1 MPRKKKT
8 EENKAGIPESKDVRD
23 FEVNGMTFSTSSVVV
38 TDDGIYQIDLLP
50 DLEVVDRLD
59 DNVAYLSGDYYYL
72 FRGIGN
78 PDTASSKKPGI
89 YKNKHAYPRFFI
101 VEPETDEEKEQYNS
115 EKNVSSLHPVSIIDS
130 ANTKEDLLVAIPEST
145 KIFQPQITEHDD
157 ILKLIAKKALLAKN
171 VDLDKYKDRFANK
184 NELFNFK
191 QVIRGDNKL
200 SMRIFNR
207 GIEALNLQYQIILT
221 ERTDNDIVGEALK
234 EPIVVSSE
242 ETYNL

>member
-8 EENKAGIPESKDVRD
+8 QETNLNIPESKDVKD
-23 FEVNGMTFSTSSVVV
+23 IEVNGMSFSTSSVVV

-50 DLEVVDRLD
+50 DLNEVDKLE
-59 DNVAYLSGDYYYL
+59 DNVAYLNGEYYYL

-78 PDTASSKKPGI
+78 PEMTSNKKPGI

-115 EKNVSSLHPVSIIDS
+115 EKNISSLHPVSIIDS

-145 KIFQPQITEHDD
+145 KIFQPQITENDD

-207 GIEALNLQYQIILT
+207 GIEALNLQYKIILT
-221 ERTDNDIVGEALK
+221 ERTDNDVVGDALK